1 MAVAPRLPTPPQP
14 VMPPE
19 GIAPVTQEV
28 GLGAGDD
35 AMSPTTMV
43 LNYLKARGYQPTSE
57 NVRRA
62 LEANMR
68 DPGVITGLR
77 SDRGATE
84 AEDQAAMAAARG
96 GGRGG
101 GSRLPVPPIPPNQTP
116 AGPVDRHDE
125 DTQPKPDPNTSAAPT
140 NIGSSIISGIP
151 LALAGGAGAYGA
163 YRMGQNMQRPDPYIT
178 LPGGENMPPPDPI
191 HGPGQIDYT
200 QMDPAARPGYPS
212 EPMPPPEYRPGQID
226 YTKLL
231 PPSEPTNPLEAA
243 LNRAVPPNAA
253 VPPVEPMRPVDPAIA
268 AQQRTQALLDAAR
281 ATTRPPPSAA
291 DIRTSPTLRNP
302 TPRARPPRVA
312 VPRP

>member
-1 MAVAPRLPTPPQP
+1 MALNPQRMPVPPTP

-19 GIAPVTQEV
+19 GLAPVTQEV

-96 GGRGG
+96 GGGGG
-101 GSRLPVPPIPPNQTP
+101 GSRLPVPPIPPTQTP
-116 AGPVDRHDE
+116 AGPVDRHD
-125 DTQPKPDPNTSAAPT
+125 DTNTASPDTSAAPT

-151 LALAGGAGAYGA
+151 LALAGGAGAYGM
-163 YRMGQNMQRPDPYIT
+163 YRGAQGMQRPDPYIT

-231 PPSEPTNPLEAA
+231 PPSEPTNPLETA

-268 AQQRTQALLDAAR
+268 AQQRTKAILDAAK
-281 ATTRPPPSAA
+281 ATTRPPATAA
-291 DIRTSPTLRNP
+291 DIRTSPTLRSA
-302 TPRARPPRVA
+302 PRARPPRVTI
-312 VPRP
+312 PR